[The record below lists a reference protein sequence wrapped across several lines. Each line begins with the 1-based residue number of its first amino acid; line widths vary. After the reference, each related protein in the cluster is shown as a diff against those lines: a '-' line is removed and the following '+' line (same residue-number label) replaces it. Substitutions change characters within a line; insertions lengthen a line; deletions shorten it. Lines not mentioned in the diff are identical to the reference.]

1 MRKYIRIIINK
12 RRNLGQFLHL
22 PKKYILI
29 IPLLFVFLWCNNIN
43 AMASN
48 YLYKREF
55 VKIQKEKGLCIEC
68 STPVNGSIRCDN
80 CNKRRTENRKQK
92 YEEWKEKGL
101 CYQCGNEV
109 IKNKNLCEKHYLMQ
123 VSSGRLGSSKYWK
136 EIKDL
141 LKIQNYKCALSGDKI
156 SFDDGI
162 ELDHILPTTRG
173 GNNDLSNVR
182 WVTKQANR
190 LKQNLTD
197 IELKELC
204 KKILSTI

>member
-1 MRKYIRIIINK
+1 
-12 RRNLGQFLHL
+12 
-22 PKKYILI
+22 
-29 IPLLFVFLWCNNIN
+29 
-43 AMASN
+43 MASN

-55 VKIQKEKGLCIEC
+55 VKRQKEKGLCIEC

-80 CNKRRTENRKQK
+80 CNKRRAEYRMRKK
-92 YEEWKEKGL
+92 IEWKENGL
-101 CYQCGNEV
+101 CNQCGKET
-109 IKNKNLCEKHYLMQ
+109 IKGKNQCEKHYLMQ
-123 VSSGRLGSSKYWK
+123 VSLGRLDSGKYWK
-136 EIKDL
+136 ELKNL

-156 SFDDGI
+156 SFDCDI

>member
-1 MRKYIRIIINK
+1 
-12 RRNLGQFLHL
+12 
-22 PKKYILI
+22 
-29 IPLLFVFLWCNNIN
+29 
-43 AMASN
+43 MASN

-55 VKIQKEKGLCIEC
+55 VKRQKEKGLCIEC

-80 CNKRRTENRKQK
+80 CNSRRAEYRKRK
-92 YEEWKEKGL
+92 YQEWKKKGL
-101 CYQCGNEV
+101 CCQCGNEV
-109 IKNKNLCEKHYLMQ
+109 VKNRNYCEKHYLMAT
-123 VSSGRLGSSKYWK
+123 SRTALGTQTYWK
-136 EIKDL
+136 E
-141 LKIQNYKCALSGDKI
+141 LKKLIEKQNFKCALSGDQI

>member
-1 MRKYIRIIINK
+1 M
-12 RRNLGQFLHL
+12 F
-22 PKKYILI
+22 

-55 VKIQKEKGLCIEC
+55 VKKQKEKGLCIEC

-80 CNKRRTENRKQK
+80 CNKRRAEYRKRKRNEWNEN
-92 YEEWKEKGL
+92 GL
-101 CYQCGNEV
+101 CNQCGKET
-109 IKNKNLCEKHYLMQ
+109 IKGKNQCEKHYLMQ
-123 VSSGRLGSSKYWK
+123 VSSGRLGSNKYWK
-136 EIKDL
+136 ELKDL

-156 SFDDGI
+156 SFDDNI